1 MLAQYLHEGLNM
13 TLKKRVVLASTK
25 LGRYNRTTVPN
36 EVRKLLGLKEGD
48 EVLWVLEESRIVVE
62 KGKSNAQKEKAK

>member
-1 MLAQYLHEGLNM
+1 M

-36 EVRKLLGLKEGD
+36 EVRKLLGLSEGD
-48 EVLWVLEESRIVVE
+48 EILWILEEDKIVVE
-62 KGKSNAQKEKAK
+62 KGEGNVQKKKGG

>member
-1 MLAQYLHEGLNM
+1 MLAQYLYDGLDM

-36 EVRKLLGLKEGD
+36 EVRKLLDLREGD
-48 EVLWVLEESRIVVE
+48 RIAWILEENRIVVE
-62 KGKSNAQKEKAK
+62 K

>member
-1 MLAQYLHEGLNM
+1 MLAQYLHEGLDM

-36 EVRKLLGLKEGD
+36 EVRKLLGLSEGD
-48 EVLWVLEESRIVVE
+48 EVLWVLEEGRIVIE
-62 KGKSNAQKEKAK
+62 KGESNAQKEKGE